1 MKTSDRNSIRTSGS
15 AGIRFGG
22 FVPAATLSDADEVG
36 FLVARGDLLADKGLT
51 PADEIQV
58 SGTVTEKTDGAF
70 TARAY
75 VKIGSLYFYG
85 DCSTKSVKEVAE
97 SIKKAGG
104 AAYTANSEYIDNIIE
119 SAGKT
124 VTE

>member
-1 MKTSDRNSIRTSGS
+1 MTSLDNGYTKNGTTYANRYD
-15 AGIRFGG
+15 
-22 FVPAATLSDADEVG
+22 VPL
-36 FLVARGDLLADKGLT
+36 
-51 PADEIQV
+51 
-58 SGTVTEKTDGAF
+58 